1 MGRKVRVYKESQK
14 EFLKDLDKLCG
25 TRSTWKVWQ
34 DFVTLSACSVSNM
47 IEPREDVRKI
57 REEEYLSVARR
68 YSSEELNVMCG
79 LLSDTIEA
87 FEKEPGQDF
96 LGDLYMNLGLGQNQR
111 GQFFTPWT
119 ISLFMAKMLC
129 GNLSNEIERQ
139 GFFNVSDPTCG
150 AGCLLIAYAYTAR
163 FDQKV
168 NYQQHGLFVG
178 IDIDP
183 LAAKMCYIQ
192 LSLLGCPG
200 YVFVGNSLVE
210 SFGTNILFPEVKHE
224 EDIWYTPMYYR
235 LLGAL
240 LENDSVQEKSESA

>member
-1 MGRKVRVYKESQK
+1 MGRKVRVYKENQK
-14 EFLKDLDKLCG
+14 EFLKDFDKLCV
-25 TRSTWKVWQ
+25 TRSTWQVWQ
-34 DFVTLSACSVSNM
+34 DFITLSACSISNT

-57 REEEYLSVARR
+57 REEEYLSVSKR
-68 YSSEELNVMCG
+68 YNSEELEVMCR
-79 LLSDTIEA
+79 LLADTMES
-87 FEKEPGQDF
+87 FEKVPGQDF
-96 LGDLYMNLGLGQNQR
+96 LGELYMNLDLGQNQK
-111 GQFFTPWT
+111 GQFFTPWH
-119 ISLFMAKMLC
+119 ISLCMAKMIS
-129 GNLSNEIERQ
+129 SNPEKEIERN

-163 FDQKV
+163 FGQKV
-168 NYQQHGLFVG
+168 NYQERGLFVG

-235 LLGAL
+235 LLGVL
-240 LENDSVQEKSESA
+240 LENDPVQEKSESA